1 MQAIIFPPKA
11 SKHLLFLM
19 NTQTDFTN
27 TIDFI
32 AYIDQLKSVIR
43 RNGLHDGSRAENT
56 AEHSWHAAMSAQVL
70 APFAN
75 EPVDVD
81 KVSRMLLIHDLVEI
95 EAGDTFIYDEG
106 SAALQEEAELK
117 AAEEVFGRI
126 PAEQGQSLKA
136 LWEEFEAR
144 ETPEAKFAKA
154 IDRFL
159 PLFSNARNTGYSW
172 MPYKLSRKQVVDRC
186 WIIQE
191 GSQKLWE
198 LTEKLLDESI
208 KNGSLDP

>member
-1 MQAIIFPPKA
+1 
-11 SKHLLFLM
+11 M
-19 NTQTDFTN
+19 NKDSDFNN
-27 TIDFI
+27 TIEFI

-56 AEHSWHAAMSAQVL
+56 AEHSWHAALTAQVL

-95 EAGDTFIYDEG
+95 EAGDTFIYDEE
-106 SAALQEEAELK
+106 SAALQEDAEIK
-117 AAEEVFGRI
+117 AAEEVFGRL
-126 PAEQGQSLKA
+126 PVDQGKALKA

-144 ETPEAKFAKA
+144 QTPEAKFAKA
-154 IDRFL
+154 VDRFM
-159 PLFSNARNTGYSW
+159 PLFSNANNRGHSW
-172 MPYKLSRKQVVDRC
+172 MPHKISRQQVVDRC

-191 GSQKLWE
+191 GSERLWE
-198 LTEKLLDESI
+198 LTEKLLDEGVQ
-208 KNGSLDP
+208 NGTLYP

>member
-1 MQAIIFPPKA
+1 MTKE
-11 SKHLLFLM
+11 K
-19 NTQTDFTN
+19 DFQIS
-27 TIDFI
+27 IDFI

-43 RNGLHDGSRAENT
+43 KNGLHDGSRAENT
-56 AEHSWHAAMSAQVL
+56 AEHSWHAALAAQIL

-95 EAGDTFIYDEG
+95 EAGDTFIYDEE
-106 SAALQEEAELK
+106 SAAQQDFAEQQ
-117 AAEEVFGRI
+117 AAIEVFGRL
-126 PAEQGQSLKA
+126 PSAQGKPLKV

-154 IDRFL
+154 IDRFM
-159 PLFSNARNTGYSW
+159 PLFSNANNTGYSW
-172 MPYKLSRKQVVDRC
+172 MPHKISRQQVIDRC

-191 GSQKLWE
+191 GSQQLWA
-198 LTEKLLDESI
+198 LTKELLDEGV
-208 KNGSLDP
+208 KNGSLNP

>member
-1 MQAIIFPPKA
+1 
-11 SKHLLFLM
+11 M
-19 NTQTDFTN
+19 NKETDFQN
-27 TIDFI
+27 SIDFI

-43 RNGLHDGSRAENT
+43 KNGLHDGSRAENT
-56 AEHSWHAAMSAQVL
+56 AEHSWHAALTAQVL

-95 EAGDTFIYDEG
+95 EAGDTFIYDEE
-106 SAALQEEAELK
+106 SAAQQDFAEQQ
-117 AAEEVFGRI
+117 AAIEVFGRL
-126 PAEQGQSLKA
+126 PAAQGQPLKA

-154 IDRFL
+154 IDRFM
-159 PLFSNARNTGYSW
+159 PLFSNANNTGYSW
-172 MPYKLSRKQVVDRC
+172 MPHKISRQQVIGRC

-191 GSQKLWE
+191 GSQQLWV
-198 LTEKLLDESI
+198 LTKELLDEGV
-208 KNGSLDP
+208 KNGSLNP

>member
-1 MQAIIFPPKA
+1 ML
-11 SKHLLFLM
+11 HLKTNKIWVM
-19 NTQTDFTN
+19 SNNTNFNN

-32 AYIDQLKSVIR
+32 SYIDQLKSVIR

-56 AEHSWHAAMSAQVL
+56 AEHSWHAAISAQVL

-95 EAGDTFIYDEG
+95 EAGDTFIYDEE
-106 SAALQEEAELK
+106 SAALQEDAELK
-117 AAEEVFGRI
+117 AAEEVFGQL
-126 PAEQGQSLKA
+126 PEEQGQALKA

-154 IDRFL
+154 IDRFM
-159 PLFSNARNTGYSW
+159 PLFSHAKNTGYSW
-172 MPYKLSRKQVVDRC
+172 MPHKISRQQVVDRC

-191 GSQKLWE
+191 GSQRLWD
-198 LTEKLLDESI
+198 LTEELLDEGVR
-208 KNGSLDP
+208 NGTLNP